1 MEWLSLVL
9 LVGAA
14 VGIAAVATQHLVLW
28 RHVRQAP
35 RVPLGT
41 PGVSILKPLCGLE
54 DGLAASLAA
63 FAVLDWPDYEVVL
76 GVRSEADAAWPV
88 ARWAARRW
96 PGRFSVA
103 VQRGEPG
110 LNPKVNQLITLAAAA
125 RHEVLVVSDSNVRVE
140 RGYVREIVAL
150 LEDQTVGLVTH
161 PIAGAGG
168 ETLGGLMDDLHL
180 AGSITPGVLAAK
192 RLAGRD
198 IVVGKSM
205 ALRRADLRALGG
217 FAAVKDVLA
226 EDYVLGRMVGTV
238 LRKRVAVAVRPI
250 RNVGGRRSVGEFAA
264 RYRRWAVLQ
273 RQAVGRGVYAAQ
285 VLLNPVLLAALGA
298 AVAPSSGTLAALGV
312 AVAAKTGLDGAAAR
326 ALRPGGFTLAQL
338 AVVPLKDLVF
348 GAAWLHGLLRR
359 DVVWRGTRLRVGPG
373 TRIDSADA
381 RAVPPPAVAGGA
393 AIEERPP
400 LADAVS

>member
-1 MEWLSLVL
+1 MEWLSLIL
-9 LVGAA
+9 LAGAA
-14 VGIAAVATQHLVLW
+14 VGLAAVAAQHLVLW
-28 RHVRQAP
+28 RHVRQVP

-41 PGVSILKPLCGLE
+41 PGVSILKPLCGAE
-54 DGLAASLAA
+54 EGLLANLAA
-63 FAVLDWPDYEVVL
+63 FASLDYPDYEVVL
-76 GVRSEADAAWPV
+76 GVRSEADRAWGV
-88 ARWAARRW
+88 ACWAARCW
-96 PGRFSVA
+96 PDRFSVA

-125 RHEVLVVSDSNVRVE
+125 RHDVLVVSDSNVRVE
-140 RGYVREIVAL
+140 RGYLREIVAL
-150 LEDQTVGLVTH
+150 LEDDAVGLVTH
-161 PIAGAGG
+161 PIAGAGE
-168 ETLGGLMDDLHL
+168 ETLGALMDHLHL

-226 EDYVLGRMVGTV
+226 EDYVLGRLVGAM
-238 LRKRVAVAVRPI
+238 LGKRVAVAVRPI
-250 RNVGGRRSVGEFAA
+250 RNVGSRRSVGEFAA

-298 AVAPSSGTLAALGV
+298 AAAPSSGTLAVLAG
-312 AVAAKTGLDGAAAR
+312 AVAAKTALDGAGAR
-326 ALRPGGFTLAQL
+326 ALRPEGFTLAQL
-338 AVVPLKDLVF
+338 AAVPLKDLVF

-359 DVVWRGTRLRVGPG
+359 DVVWRGTRLRVGAG
-373 TRIDSADA
+373 TRIEGA
-381 RAVPPPAVAGGA
+381 GA
-393 AIEERPP
+393 AC
-400 LADAVS
+400 LADPTSEVATLG